1 GGCRGHAVAPD
12 GVHIYAVCCII
23 TWSENDML
31 RAPVVKTPRPA
42 GGFRPA
48 FPYRDGQRHPE
59 EVGHGVD
66 LSRGV
71 RRGPEVP
78 RGECGEAARGVNR
91 GETMSLAKEL
101 RLVRTGACYA
111 KFLRLLQ
118 KSTDPSD
125 ASLDLIPV

>member
-1 GGCRGHAVAPD
+1 
-12 GVHIYAVCCII
+12 
-23 TWSENDML
+23 M
-31 RAPVVKTPRPA
+31 
-42 GGFRPA
+42 
-48 FPYRDGQRHPE
+48 
-59 EVGHGVD
+59 
-66 LSRGV
+66 
-71 RRGPEVP
+71 P

-125 ASLDLIPV
+125 ASLDLIPVRPPPRRLLPDEIPRPMETRSTIEIANNVRDAS